1 MSAAVKHKD
10 FLTLLSKSKQKK
22 RRDLLI
28 ELASSQE
35 LNAIIECIIN
45 ILRGNVSLN
54 ERRKKKLSRFKNV
67 MREVALKSNPI
78 KKKKRILQQKGGFL
92 GALIPIALSA
102 IGSLFPK

>member
-1 MSAAVKHKD
+1 MSAAIKHKD

-28 ELASSQE
+28 DLASSHE
-35 LNAIIECIIN
+35 LKAIIECIVN

-54 ERRKKKLSRFKNV
+54 DRKKKKLSRFKNI
-67 MREVALKSNPI
+67 MRQVALKSNPI

>member
-1 MSAAVKHKD
+1 MSAAIKHKD
-10 FLTLLSKSKQKK
+10 FITLLSKSKQKK
-22 RRDLLI
+22 RRNLLI

-35 LNAIIECIIN
+35 LKAIIEFIVN

-54 ERRKKKLSRFKNV
+54 DRKKKKLTRFKII

>member
-1 MSAAVKHKD
+1 MKAAVKHKD

-54 ERRKKKLSRFKNV
+54 ERRKKRFSRFKNV